1 MSLVVAETR
10 KLTTVWTTAI
20 ITAVGL
26 LLVGAGA
33 AFFVFESEFSGE
45 FLGTDPQV
53 AAAIDQIGG
62 MSVIALIVGLLSVTT
77 EFRHETIGR
86 TFQLTPSRT
95 RVVAT
100 KMLVGAG
107 YGVVFFLLGLLVVAG
122 LVLVS
127 GAEVALGEET
137 LRALWQGP
145 VGLALMAVFGVAVGA
160 LLRSQV
166 LAVALMLIYVF
177 VIESLF
183 VQFLPGIGRWLPFQA
198 LNAMFVS
205 EELSAG
211 VGAEV
216 GAPLAPMVG
225 LAAFVA
231 YGLAAAAAAIVLMR
245 VRDV

>member
-1 MSLVVAETR
+1 MSLVAAETR
-10 KLTTVWTTAI
+10 KLTSVWTTAI

-26 LLVGAGA
+26 LLIAIGAG
-33 AFFVFESEFSGE
+33 FFVFESELSGE
-45 FLGTDPQV
+45 FLGTDAQV
-53 AAAIDQIGG
+53 AATVDQIGG

-95 RVVAT
+95 RVVTT
-100 KMLVGAG
+100 KMLVGAVYG
-107 YGVVFFLLGLLVVAG
+107 IAFFVLGLVAVGVVLLA
-122 LVLVS
+122 S
-127 GAEVALGEET
+127 GADLEFGAET
-137 LRALWQGP
+137 VRSVRQGP

-166 LAVALMLIYVF
+166 VAVALMLIYVF

-198 LNAMFVS
+198 LNAMFAS
-205 EELSAG
+205 EELAAG
-211 VGAEV
+211 MGADV

-225 LAAFVA
+225 LAVFVA
-231 YGLAAAAAAIVLMR
+231 YGVVAATAAIVLMR

>member
-1 MSLVVAETR
+1 MSLVAAETR

-26 LLVGAGA
+26 LLVAIGA
-33 AFFVFESEFSGE
+33 AFFVFESEFSGA
-45 FLGTDPQV
+45 FVGSDAQV
-53 AAAIDQIGG
+53 AATIDQIGG
-62 MSVIALIVGLLSVTT
+62 MNVIALIVGLLSVTT

-107 YGVVFFLLGLLVVAG
+107 YGVAFFLLGSVVVAA
-122 LVLVS
+122 LLLLS
-127 GAEVALGEET
+127 GAELELGAET
-137 LRALWQGP
+137 LRSLWQGP

-166 LAVALMLIYVF
+166 VAVALMLIYVF

-183 VQFLPGIGRWLPFQA
+183 VQFLPAVGRWLPFQA

-205 EELSAG
+205 EELTAG
-211 VGAEV
+211 MGETA
-216 GAPLAPMVG
+216 APLAPMVG
-225 LAAFVA
+225 LAVFVA
-231 YGLAAAAAAIVLMR
+231 YGLAAATAAIVLMR

>member
-1 MSLVVAETR
+1 MSLVTAETR

-26 LLVGAGA
+26 LLVAVGA
-33 AFFVFESEFSGE
+33 AFFVFESEFSGT
-45 FLGTDPQV
+45 FVGADGQV
-53 AAAIDQIGG
+53 AATIDQIGG
-62 MSVIALIVGLLSVTT
+62 MNVIALIVGLLSVTT

-107 YGVVFFLLGLLVVAG
+107 YGVAFFLLGLVVVAA
-122 LVLVS
+122 LLLVS
-127 GAEVALGEET
+127 GADLELGTET
-137 LRALWQGP
+137 WRSLWQGP

-166 LAVALMLIYVF
+166 VAVALMLIYVF

-183 VQFLPGIGRWLPFQA
+183 VQFLPSVGRWLPFQA

-205 EELSAG
+205 EELTAG
-211 VGAEV
+211 MGGEA

-225 LAAFVA
+225 LAVFVA
-231 YGLAAAAAAIVLMR
+231 YGLAAATAAIVLMR

>member
-1 MSLVVAETR
+1 MSLVLAETR
-10 KLTTVWTTAI
+10 KLTSVWTTAI
-20 ITAVGL
+20 ITAIGL
-26 LLVGAGA
+26 LLVTLGA

-45 FLGTDPQV
+45 FLGTDPQI
-53 AAAIDQIGG
+53 AATIDQIGG

-95 RVVAT
+95 RVVTT
-100 KMLVGAG
+100 KMLVGAA
-107 YGVVFFLLGLLVVAG
+107 YGIAFFVLGLVVVG
-122 LVLVS
+122 VLLLVS
-127 GAEVALGEET
+127 GAELDVGEET
-137 LRALWQGP
+137 LRSVWQGP

-166 LAVALMLIYVF
+166 VAVALMLIYVF

-183 VQFLPGIGRWLPFQA
+183 VQFLPGVGRWLPFQA

-205 EELSAG
+205 EELTGGMGTDA
-211 VGAEV
+211 

-225 LAAFVA
+225 LAVFVA
-231 YGLAAAAAAIVLMR
+231 YGVVAAAAAIVLMR

>member
-1 MSLVVAETR
+1 MSLVAAETR

-20 ITAVGL
+20 ITAIGL
-26 LLVGAGA
+26 LLVTLGA

-45 FLGTDPQV
+45 FVGTDAQV
-53 AAAIDQIGG
+53 AATIDQIGG

-95 RVVAT
+95 HVVAT
-100 KMLVGAG
+100 KMLVGAA
-107 YGVVFFLLGLLVVAG
+107 YGVAFFLLGMVVVGALL
-122 LVLVS
+122 LLS
-127 GAEVALGEET
+127 GAELEIGEET
-137 LRALWQGP
+137 LRSVWQGP

-166 LAVALMLIYVF
+166 VAVALMLIYVF

-183 VQFLPGIGRWLPFQA
+183 VQFLPDIGRWLPFQA

-211 VGAEV
+211 VGADL

-225 LAAFVA
+225 LAVFVA
-231 YGLAAAAAAIVLMR
+231 YGVAVAGAAIVLMR